1 MATCIRAVGPWA
13 STITM
18 QQIHAEAGGDMSN
31 EIKEAE
37 KQLQQA
43 RQELEKAIEL
53 LGQEQQAKAAEEG
66 EGATAEAGTMTVGE
80 GEAMAPAEGSPVG
93 GATADAAQ
101 EVKPVKQPGSSRGI
115 ETLFKSAYRV
125 QMDLTSLADN
135 KANMMISIN
144 GIIMSIMLAS
154 VAPKLDNNPWLL
166 LPTILLLIGS
176 MVSMIFAILAARPRV
191 MRHPITLSDLKHSQ
205 GNILFFGNFANMHP
219 DDFVQGLEEM
229 MHDLPLV
236 YDTMIR
242 NIHSLGSVLNKKFA
256 LLQVAYTSFMVALSA
271 GVTSFLVVFVWLSTR
286 S

>member
-1 MATCIRAVGPWA
+1 
-13 STITM
+13 M
-18 QQIHAEAGGDMSN
+18 QQQAGDMSN
-31 EIKEAE
+31 EFKEAE

-43 RQELEKAIEL
+43 KLDLEKALEL
-53 LGQEQQAKAAEEG
+53 LAHDQQAAA
-66 EGATAEAGTMTVGE
+66 AEAG
-80 GEAMAPAEGSPVG
+80 S
-93 GATADAAQ
+93 ADAAIVAQ
-101 EVKPVKQPGSSRGI
+101 DGTAPPEVSSEEKPSVKQPGSTRGI
-115 ETLFKSAYRV
+115 ETLFKSSYRV
-125 QMDLTSLADN
+125 QMELTALADN

-191 MRHPITLSDLKHSQ
+191 MRHPITLTDLKHSQ

-256 LLQVAYTSFMVALSA
+256 LLQVAYTSFMIALSA
-271 GVTSFLVVFVWLSTR
+271 GVSSFLIVFIWLSIR